1 MVVLKVEEWAASSV
15 AVMVA
20 WTDCKEVALMVDSLA
35 VKSVVWKAE

>member
-1 MVVLKVEEWAASSV
+1 MVVLKVGEWAASSV

-20 WTDCKEVALMVDSLA
+20 WTDCIKVALMVDRLA